1 MPEAPKIAEITAK
14 PLIDSTFWAIVPSV
28 LWTLIV
34 AFLIL
39 RFQTE
44 FQQIFK
50 ALASRL
56 RSGAALKVAG
66 LEIGE
71 DSGLNA
77 KPGDFSG
84 EDSRIGVREDDG
96 ARKKQRDALY
106 AKSRGVMLAHRL
118 QRSSQDGQLY
128 DILIYV
134 IPHKSVSLVGVCT
147 VEYFFGHYWGNKIFP
162 SHDRSRGFP
171 VVTSGYG
178 PFLCT
183 AKVIYNDGAEIVISR
198 YIDFEMGGCAPTHV

>member
-1 MPEAPKIAEITAK
+1 MTETLKTAEIATK

-28 LWTLIV
+28 LWALIV
-34 AFLIL
+34 AFSIL
-39 RFQTE
+39 WFQIE
-44 FQQIFK
+44 FRQIFK
-50 ALASRL
+50 GLASRL
-56 RSGAALKVAG
+56 RSGAALKLAG

-96 ARKKQRDALY
+96 ARKRQRDALY
-106 AKSRGVMLAHRL
+106 SESRGVMLTHRL

-134 IPHKSVSLVGVCT
+134 IPHKSLSLAGVCT
-147 VEYFFGHYWGNKIFP
+147 VEYFFGHYWGDKIFP

-183 AKVIYNDGAEIVISR
+183 AKVIYNDGAEFVTSR
-198 YIDFEMGGCAPTHV
+198 YIDFEMGGCAPNHF